1 MKKKPKI
8 EVFDNGPK
16 FCDRFTVGTGE
27 KIEWSRDG
35 GAHRTAGT
43 GRSNQRVRS

>member
-16 FCDRFTVGTGE
+16 FCDRFTVIKFG
-27 KIEWSRDG
+27 K
-35 GAHRTAGT
+35 
-43 GRSNQRVRS
+43 RVRYSTLPAEVKKAIQEWILQD